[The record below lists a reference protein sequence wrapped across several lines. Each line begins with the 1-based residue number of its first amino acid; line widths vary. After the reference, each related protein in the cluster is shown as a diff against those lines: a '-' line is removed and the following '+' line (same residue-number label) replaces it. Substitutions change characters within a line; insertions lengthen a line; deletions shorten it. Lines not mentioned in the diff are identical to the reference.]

1 MKSKI
6 RVFFIVLSLSATVI
20 VSVLKIAKFMHY
32 DFNNKLTDNQQQI
45 LAAEYDMNNISDK
58 IISVSHRKG
67 VLSIDVGYFDTVEA
81 LLDNLDFKSDKHYKM
96 VSERKDNFT
105 YEYKKISGAKV
116 NTMRLDSERFLD
128 LKNPCV
134 VYIYKDSK
142 GYVFTVEKESISN
155 SEIYNMFE

>member
-6 RVFFIVLSLSATVI
+6 RVFFIVLSLTATI
-20 VSVLKIAKFMHY
+20 IGCVLKIAKFLHY
-32 DFNNKLTDNQQQI
+32 DFCDKLTKNQQQI
-45 LAAEYDMNNISDK
+45 LAEEYDMNNISDK

-67 VLSIDVGYFDTVEA
+67 ILSIDVGYFDTVEA
-81 LLDNLDFKSDKHYKM
+81 LLDNLDFKSDKLYEM
-96 VSERKDNFT
+96 ILERKDNFT
-105 YEYKKISGAKV
+105 YEYKKISGEKV

-142 GYVFTVEKESISN
+142 GYAFTVEKESVSN
-155 SEIYNMFE
+155 QEIYDMFE